1 MTRKPL
7 LVLMTSLLLLPA
19 SCACGIVAQDMKAGR
34 QGLEVRFTG
43 PLWVE
48 NLLWTGA
55 LALMLVWARR
65 VGKIYRTEPTAKEAG
80 E

>member
-7 LVLMTSLLLLPA
+7 LVLVTSVLLLPA

-34 QGLEVRFTG
+34 QGLDVRFTG
-43 PLWVE
+43 PLWAE
-48 NLLWTGA
+48 NLLWIGA
-55 LALMLVWARR
+55 LVLMLVWARR
-65 VGKIYRTEPTAKEAG
+65 VGKIYRTEPVTQGKG